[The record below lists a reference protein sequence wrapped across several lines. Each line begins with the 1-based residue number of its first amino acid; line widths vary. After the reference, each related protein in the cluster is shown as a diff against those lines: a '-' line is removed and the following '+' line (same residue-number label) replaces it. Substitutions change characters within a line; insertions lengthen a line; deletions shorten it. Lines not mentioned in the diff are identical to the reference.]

1 MRCACWRRACAASPP
16 ALPRRLRPRP
26 RTRPRA
32 LPRSSSSSSYSSSGS
47 SSPSASSS
55 SSSYSSSGS
64 SSPSAS
70 SSPRPRTRPR
80 ALPRPRRLLLPRPR
94 TRPRTR
100 PRAPRHPRLPR
111 RTRLRALPAR
121 VLGLALFLLHDLVVA
136 ADDLAVVDLAAPALE
151 LVLLEDRAGHDVA
164 PEVPQLRACPAAL
177 RPPDVSGLLE
187 EALRVVLQDHQ
198 DPRQVGRQLV
208 EGDRTVHVAL
218 LALGPPD
225 DAVIGHLV
233 DDRGLPGAV

>member
-1 MRCACWRRACAASPP
+1 MLFL
-16 ALPRRLRPRP
+16 ALGVFFFLVLVLVLGLFL
-26 RTRPRA
+26 A
-32 LPRSSSSSSYSSSGS
+32 LGVFFFLVLVLVL
-47 SSPSASSS
+47 
-55 SSSYSSSGS
+55 GLFL
-64 SSPSAS
+64 
-70 SSPRPRTRPR
+70 
-80 ALPRPRRLLLPRPR
+80 ALGVFFFLVLVLVLGLFLALGVFFFLVLVLVLGLLVTLGFLVVL
-94 TRPRTR
+94 
-100 PRAPRHPRLPR
+100 AFGLF
-111 RTRLRALPAR
+111 LLG

-164 PEVPQLRACPAAL
+164 PEVPQLRTCPAAL